1 MSSLAVEA
9 VQDVQRVLVVV
20 AHPDDIDF
28 GCAGS
33 VAAWTA
39 AGVEVSYCIITDG
52 DAGGF
57 DPEVPRPEIGG
68 IRQQEQRKAAGV
80 LGVSDIAFL
89 GYPDGRL
96 TVTLQLRRDIARV
109 IRQVRPDRV
118 VTQSPTRD
126 LHSMYG
132 SHPDHLAAG
141 EATLCAVYPDAR
153 NQWAHPELATAEGL
167 AAHTVGQTW
176 VMCNN
181 ARAEHYVDVTDTIDL
196 KIAALR
202 EHVSQ
207 TAHMDLDKLM
217 RGWSRRQ
224 ASAAGWPDGRLAEGY
239 LVLDTR

>member
-1 MSSLAVEA
+1 MSSAAVDA

-28 GCAGS
+28 GCGGS

-96 TVTLQLRRDIARV
+96 TVTLRAAPRHRPGDPPAS
-109 IRQVRPDRV
+109 VR
-118 VTQSPTRD
+118 T
-126 LHSMYG
+126 G
-132 SHPDHLAAG
+132 
-141 EATLCAVYPDAR
+141 
-153 NQWAHPELATAEGL
+153 
-167 AAHTVGQTW
+167 
-176 VMCNN
+176 
-181 ARAEHYVDVTDTIDL
+181 
-196 KIAALR
+196 
-202 EHVSQ
+202 
-207 TAHMDLDKLM
+207 
-217 RGWSRRQ
+217 
-224 ASAAGWPDGRLAEGY
+224 
-239 LVLDTR
+239 